1 MLYTYIVSCISG
13 DLRLGGYPVLAPFAG
28 VLQIFINGQWGAI
41 EDSDNGNADNWDVA
55 CQQLFGVD
63 NYQYAYSYFNSFWVQ
78 HKYPIIA
85 GDFACDGTEQR
96 LIDCDYDSSSDGL
109 NNQHSVFI
117 TCNVQ
122 GM

>member
-1 MLYTYIVSCISG
+1 M
-13 DLRLGGYPVLAPFAG
+13 RLGGYPVLAPFAG

-41 EDSDNGNADNWDVA
+41 EGVANANTWDVA

-63 NYQYAYSYFNSFWVQ
+63 HFDYAFSSYDSFWVQ

-85 GDFACDGTEQR
+85 GDFNCGGTEQR
-96 LIDCDYDSSSDGL
+96 LIDCSYSSGSDGEDA
-109 NNQHSVFI
+109 QSSVYLV
-117 TCNVQ
+117 CDVQ